1 MSKVVKEML
10 MSEMLGRLGETRDM
24 LVINSSK
31 LDGVT
36 ANRFRLALRA
46 KNITLLTVRNSLAK
60 RALHGAGLTALDKFL
75 EGPSTL
81 VWGSE
86 DIVALSKEIAKWA
99 KELQHLEIKGGA
111 VEGTPVNAQEVDAL
125 SKSPSREELIGRIVS
140 QILGP
145 GSQLSAAL
153 LGPGAKL
160 ASQIKKIAEKDE
172 SPEEAPAAA

>member
-10 MSEMLGRLGETRDM
+10 MSDMLERLGEARDM

-46 KNITLLTVRNSLAK
+46 KDITLLTVRNSLAK
-60 RALHGAGLTALDKFL
+60 RALHDVGVTALDSFL

-81 VWGSE
+81 VWGGE

-99 KELQHLEIKGGA
+99 KEQAKLEIKGGA
-111 VEGTPVNAQEVDAL
+111 VEGTPLTAEDVDSL
-125 SKSPSREELIGRIVS
+125 SKSPSREELIGRVVS

-145 GSQLSAAL
+145 GSQLCAAL
-153 LGPGAKL
+153 LGPGSKL
-160 ASQIKKIAEKDE
+160 AGQIEKIAEEGE
-172 SPEEAPAAA
+172 STENSTAAG

>member
-10 MSEMLGRLGETRDM
+10 IAELLERLGETRDM

-36 ANRFRLALRA
+36 ANRFRLALRE
-46 KNITLLTVRNSLAK
+46 KNIALLTVRNSLAR
-60 RALHGAGLTALDKFL
+60 RALNKAGFSALDTLL

-81 VWGSE
+81 VWGGE

-99 KELQHLEIKGGA
+99 KEQQNLEIKGGA
-111 VEGTPVNAQEVDAL
+111 VEGTPLSAKDVDSL
-125 SKSPSREELIGRIVS
+125 SKSPSREELIGQIVS

-145 GSQLSAAL
+145 GARLSGAL

-160 ASQIKKIAEKDE
+160 ASQIEKLSGKDGGDAEGT
-172 SPEEAPAAA
+172 